1 MSGKNDFHELSI
13 STGRGNRGRVKNIT
27 ITWRKFC
34 RKFERPSVDEGL
46 TFAQY
51 LKLSVDEQG
60 ARKAAPGFIIGA
72 HFRDGKRRLVNMLK
86 RTLLSFDLDAVTPAQ
101 MDEIEMGL
109 SPICDYEFLRHTT
122 RKHCPESPRWRIHMP
137 LSRPVDHNEANAL
150 TRILAARLFADP
162 QASIDAVDV
171 VSHRFAQ
178 VSYMP
183 SRSRDQEYRCERNE
197 GEILDVDAMLESF
210 EGDWHDHTQLPMR
223 SDEKTARGADPNRKM
238 EDPREKP
245 GIIGAWCRTYT
256 VDEVIAEF
264 LADIY
269 EPGASTDGHP
279 RYTYVPGTGANG
291 AVSYDDG
298 LFLYSHHGSDPIEGA
313 ANAWDLMRVHR
324 FGHLD
329 EAAREGTSPGKL
341 PSYRAMVEFAGRD
354 PAVKEALLEGRRAGF
369 DDDDEAEN
377 TAGKFDDDEPGES
390 EVAEIIR
397 DSNKLNKKSWR
408 TALVVHPETGAV
420 AKTVHNVNLIFQHD
434 PIFKGTI
441 SYNLFTRKI
450 VTRKLVDFPGLDLS
464 RVPIEDTFN
473 GREWLDA
480 DEYDRKLI
488 LAAPEEQGGYGLDA
502 SVLDI
507 TAAVETAAR
516 CNSFHPVIDRLE
528 SLEWDGVERVETFFI
543 DYLGVEDNAYHREA
557 ALAWFTAA
565 VARIFEPGCKFDHV
579 PIIGGAQG
587 IGKSSLI
594 RILSMGY
601 FGELPGAFD
610 RLQVMVEAMSGV
622 WMAEMAELAGFR
634 KAEVENLK
642 HFISSQAD
650 RVRLAYRRNEETF
663 RRQCVFMGTT
673 NQEEYLK
680 DDTGNRRF
688 WPIKAKVERIDL
700 DRLRRERDMI
710 LAEALA
716 LYRERRKEQP
726 KGELYFGLV
735 SDAAKQ
741 TALDLQEE
749 SRTTLPWELMRDR
762 IKDWLETPVSRAV
775 VEEGAAETFDD
786 EEGEQLGLRTRATLE
801 EAWHIGLGKTV
812 DPSPVDLQ
820 NLNKAFRSI
829 AGWRYTRR
837 RIGGGRKRVVFRVG
851 ADWKNCGWQPIENR

>member
-1 MSGKNDFHELSI
+1 MSGKNDFHKLRI
-13 STGRGNRGRVKNIT
+13 STGQENRGRVKNIT

-60 ARKAAPGFIIGA
+60 VRKAAPGFIVGA
-72 HFRDGKRRLVNMLK
+72 HFKDGKRRLVNMLK

-101 MDEIEMGL
+101 VGEIEMGL

-137 LSRPVDHNEANAL
+137 LSRPVDHDEANAL

-210 EGDWHDHTQLPMR
+210 EGDWRDHTQLPMR

-256 VDEVIAEF
+256 VDEVIAKF

-269 EPGASTDGHP
+269 ESGVSTDGHP
-279 RYTYVPGTGANG
+279 RYTYVPGTAANG

-313 ANAWDLMRVHR
+313 ANAWDLMRIHK

-329 EAAREGTSPGKL
+329 ESVREGTSPGKL

-354 PAVKEALLEGRRAGF
+354 PAVKEALLEGRRASF
-369 DDDDEAEN
+369 DDDTEN
-377 TAGKFDDDEPGES
+377 TAGRFDDDEPGEG
-390 EVAEIIR
+390 EVREIVR
-397 DSNKLNKKSWR
+397 DSNKPSKKSWR

-464 RVPIEDTFN
+464 RVPIEDHFN

-528 SLEWDGVERVETFFI
+528 SLEWDGIERVETFFI

-634 KAEVENLK
+634 KAEVESLK

-710 LAEALA
+710 LAEALT
-716 LYRERRKEQP
+716 LYRERRREQP

-735 SDAAKQ
+735 SEAAKQ

-762 IKDWLETPVSRAV
+762 IKEWLETPVSRAV
-775 VEEGAAETFDD
+775 VEAGAADTFDD
-786 EEGEQLGLRTRATLE
+786 DEGEQLGLRTRVTLE
-801 EAWHIGLGKTV
+801 EAWHVGLGKTV

-820 NLNKAFRSI
+820 NLNKAFRNI
-829 AGWRYTRR
+829 EGWSY
-837 RIGGGRKRVVFRVG
+837 GRHRVG
-851 ADWKNCGWQPIENR
+851 GKQARILKREGSNWRRKAWEPR